1 MRINKEGYKIIF
13 FSGVVCLLIWWGFY
27 RLLVTDAANLLMWGG
42 TVFLLLFWFFI
53 VAFFR
58 EPRRVRIHDADLV
71 FAPCDGRVVVT
82 EVVMEN
88 EYLKQEMLQISI
100 FMSIT
105 NVHMNWV
112 PVGGRVEYFK
122 YHPGRFLVAWHPKSS
137 TENERTTTVV
147 RMESGQPVLF
157 RQIAGLIAR
166 RIVSY
171 MKPGEP
177 VEQNSVCGFIKFG
190 SRVDVLVP
198 KESELLVEIGDP
210 TVGSQTPIA
219 RLRKE
224 IESLAAMKTTPQTFL
239 KFIAGTAVAAAVLFL
254 IWYSSSIVVYILV
267 SAVLAVMGRPLVNRL
282 AALHVRGWRVP
293 RWLAALVTLVVI
305 WAVFALCCSLF
316 VPLVFNKINQ
326 FSTVDFASVVN
337 SIGEPIARMQR
348 DLQNLFALSESSF
361 SLSDELVAM
370 FRQVV
375 DMESVNRL
383 FSSVVGVV
391 LSSVIALFSIS
402 FITFFFLKD
411 DGLFYSMVTAVFPER
426 YHDNITRALDS
437 VTVLLSRY
445 FTGILSESLMLMV
458 AVTLVMM
465 AFGMKAADA

>member
-190 SRVDVLVP
+190 SRVDVLIP
-198 KESELLVEIGDP
+198 KDSELLVEIGDP
-210 TVGSQTPIA
+210 VVGSQTPIA
-219 RLRKE
+219 RL
-224 IESLAAMKTTPQTFL
+224 
-239 KFIAGTAVAAAVLFL
+239 
-254 IWYSSSIVVYILV
+254 
-267 SAVLAVMGRPLVNRL
+267 
-282 AALHVRGWRVP
+282 H
-293 RWLAALVTLVVI
+293 
-305 WAVFALCCSLF
+305 
-316 VPLVFNKINQ
+316 KI
-326 FSTVDFASVVN
+326 
-337 SIGEPIARMQR
+337 
-348 DLQNLFALSESSF
+348 
-361 SLSDELVAM
+361 
-370 FRQVV
+370 
-375 DMESVNRL
+375 
-383 FSSVVGVV
+383 
-391 LSSVIALFSIS
+391 
-402 FITFFFLKD
+402 
-411 DGLFYSMVTAVFPER
+411 
-426 YHDNITRALDS
+426 
-437 VTVLLSRY
+437 
-445 FTGILSESLMLMV
+445 
-458 AVTLVMM
+458 
-465 AFGMKAADA
+465 